1 MRLSSNNTL
10 LPGYLII
17 LFVLSVLV
25 IAECIL
31 AFPFSTIFS
40 PIFFLNVTDSGSF
53 LFPTFP
59 SHVEISLVAHC
70 AGFGIEMIYCLKY
83 DAACC

>member
-1 MRLSSNNTL
+1 MRLSNNNTL
-10 LPGYLII
+10 LPGYFIVL
-17 LFVLSVLV
+17 LVLSVLV

-53 LFPTFP
+53 LFPILP
-59 SHVEISLVAHC
+59 SRVEISLVAHC

>member
-17 LFVLSVLV
+17 PFVLSVSV

-31 AFPFSTIFS
+31 AFPFST
-40 PIFFLNVTDSGSF
+40 IFFLNVTDSGSF
-53 LFPTFP
+53 LFPTLP

-70 AGFGIEMIYCLKY
+70 AGFGIEMIYCPKY

>member
-10 LPGYLII
+10 LPGYFII
-17 LFVLSVLV
+17 LFVLSVLI
-25 IAECIL
+25 IANCIPT
-31 AFPFSTIFS
+31 FPFSTIFS
-40 PIFFLNVTDSGSF
+40 PIFFLNVTDSASF

-59 SHVEISLVAHC
+59 SPVEISLVAHC
-70 AGFGIEMIYCLKY
+70 AGFGIEMICCLKY